1 MFAIHVVRDIFIPI
15 QQNDYLHMNE
25 ITPDEGMRALTYVR
39 NTIMQALC
47 SQKGENQPLNGI
59 FLEMRGVFVTLTK
72 QGELRGCIGF
82 PEPVLQLQTALHDAA
97 LAAALQD
104 PRFPPVTCQE
114 CADISI
120 EITILTKP
128 ELVTV
133 EPHMRPSIIQIG
145 THGLIIRGNGRS
157 GLLLPQVATEWNFNP
172 TEFLEQTCQ
181 KAGLP
186 KNSWTAENVSLYT
199 FTGQIFSEHT
209 PQTNL

>member
-1 MFAIHVVRDIFIPI
+1 MH
-15 QQNDYLHMNE
+15 E
-25 ITPDEGMRALTYVR
+25 ITPDEGIRALTYVR
-39 NTIMQALC
+39 NTITEALC
-47 SQKGENQPLNGI
+47 TKKRENPLLNGI
-59 FLEMRGVFVTLTK
+59 FLENRGVFVTLTK

-82 PEPVLQLQTALHDAA
+82 PEPVLQLKTALHDAA

-128 ELVTV
+128 ELATID
-133 EPHMRPSIIQIG
+133 PHMRPSIIQIG
-145 THGLIIRGNGRS
+145 THGLIIRGHGRS
-157 GLLLPQVATEWNFNP
+157 GLLLPQIATEWNFNQ

-181 KAGLP
+181 KAGLS
-186 KNSWTAENVSLYT
+186 KNCWMMEGIHLYT

-209 PQTNL
+209 TQTKPEHQNHS